1 MSNHNQGQA
10 SAARTPPRERRY
22 IVLAGSLRAGTTLLR
37 LMLGQHAQVRGLG
50 ESDFLFDGVPTDEP
64 ATTEQLEHFR
74 RRAVSPLSARL
85 SGMVEP
91 KGESY
96 EAMLDDLLEQ
106 HVGDEAVVLLTLH
119 RHFDV
124 AAQHLPNAFFI
135 RLQRDPRDVALS
147 SVRMGWGGV
156 PYYGVDPWMI
166 AERDWIKAEPTIDER
181 QKTFIRYEDLVAD
194 PRAEMQKILDLAG
207 LPFDEAVL
215 SPSENSTYDAPQAR
229 EAEPFRTKMSAREI
243 EEING
248 RLDWLPETYGYNL
261 QPVREVTGLR
271 LLQLRLARYK
281 NSLQFRLKRYGLW
294 LATMQLVSKYLGR
307 QFVPASVHQRTE
319 AINLKHLK

>member
-1 MSNHNQGQA
+1 MTDHDQARA
-10 SAARTPPRERRY
+10 SAPSAPPRERRY

-37 LMLGQHAQVRGLG
+37 LMLGQHAHIRGLG
-50 ESDFLFDGVPTDEP
+50 ESDFLFDGVPTGESV
-64 ATTEQLEHFR
+64 TTEQLDHFR

-85 SGMVEP
+85 SGMIEP
-91 KGESY
+91 QGDSY

-124 AAQHLPNAFFI
+124 AAQYLPNAFFV

-156 PYYGVDPWMI
+156 PYYGLDPWMI
-166 AERDWIKAEPTIDER
+166 AERDWLKAEPTIDER

-194 PRAEMQKILDLAG
+194 PGGEMRRILDMAA

-215 SPSENSTYDAPQAR
+215 SPSENSTYDAPKAR
-229 EAEPFRTKMSAREI
+229 VAEPFRAKMSAREI

-248 RLDWLPETYGYNL
+248 RLDWLPQSYGYNL
-261 QPVREVTGLR
+261 QPTRTVTPLR

-294 LATMQLVSKYLGR
+294 LATMQLISKYLGR
-307 QFVPASVHQRTE
+307 QFVPASVHERTE